1 MFLAAPPA
9 LLSGPIPFQFFHVV
23 PKIKAQGGPM
33 EIKDVRSDMTPTGPV
48 SPIAPV
54 RDDARHVPARPTD
67 RERPRD
73 TDRLDISDRARA
85 LAEGDSVSGP
95 EGTLD
100 PERLIDLR
108 RRVQA
113 RFYDQ
118 PEVAEHVARRIL
130 ESGDL

>member
-1 MFLAAPPA
+1 
-9 LLSGPIPFQFFHVV
+9 
-23 PKIKAQGGPM
+23 M
-33 EIKDVRSDMTPTGPV
+33 EIKDVRSDLIPTGPV
-48 SPIAPV
+48 SPVAPV
-54 RDDARHVPARPTD
+54 RDDARQVPARAAE

-73 TDRLDISDRARA
+73 ADRIGISERARA
-85 LAEGDSVSGP
+85 LAEGDTVSGP
-95 EGTLD
+95 EGTMD
-100 PERLIDLR
+100 HERLTDLR